1 MAKRIEARKVGRP
14 LPGLEVYT
22 PEIVAEMCE
31 RIMDG
36 EALGHICRD
45 THMPARKT
53 VYIWL
58 RDKPEFYEKYLQA
71 KRIQMEHYVEE
82 VIEISD
88 DTSQDLLDMPAKDG
102 KPAFKIM
109 NKAKIYRDQLRVN
122 TRKWIASKLS
132 PMLYG
137 DKAQI
142 QVTGAIGAYDISK
155 LGDEELAQL
164 EKILTQVAI
173 NVGATAALPAPDA
186 IPPGNGED
194 IEGFALPG
202 DDSERE
208 PEAKVRQAWWLD

>member
-1 MAKRIEARKVGRP
+1 MAKKVEGRKVGHP
-14 LPGLEVYT
+14 LPGMEVYNS
-22 PEIVAEMCE
+22 EIVDELCL
-31 RIMDG
+31 RLMDG
-36 EALGHICRD
+36 EHLSDICRD
-45 THMPARKT
+45 VHMPNRKT

-58 RDKPEFYEKYLQA
+58 RDKPEFHEKYFHA
-71 KRIQMEHYVEE
+71 KRIQMEAYVEE
-82 VIEISD
+82 IVMISD

-132 PMLYG
+132 PSLYG
-137 DKAQI
+137 DKATI
-142 QVTGAIGAYDISK
+142 QLTGAIGAYDIAK

-173 NVGATAALPAPDA
+173 HVGAPALPAPDA

-208 PEAKVRQAWWLD
+208 PAATVRQDWWLD